1 MEVRDVDAETARAR
15 SSLSI
20 VFDTF
25 LSNEGPWKL
34 VIPIDKNWGCVRQ
47 EITAMTRFP
56 SFRVSD
62 ERFNLLEFDDEI
74 LLSDLTKD
82 EALIIILEPA
92 PKQGLVR
99 DSPFEPVEVRNAR
112 TEFQA
117 LKRCK
122 KMANSNAK
130 EADTALEIALHSK
143 RNAEE
148 QLAVTTLRLED
159 MEARFVRAHDEYE
172 DSLVT
177 RRGRGDPTKEH
188 AMYCRHRFR
197 VEAKTN
203 VREIVERLRELG
215 PAIAA
220 READARRAREIH
232 VDVTEKL
239 ATAVA
244 TCRRLCNNI
253 LI

>member
-1 MEVRDVDAETARAR
+1 MQVRDVDAR

-34 VIPIDKNWGCVRQ
+34 VIPIEKNWGFVRQ

-62 ERFNLLEFDDEI
+62 ERFNRLEFDDEI

-82 EALIIILEPA
+82 EALIIILEPT
-92 PKQGLVR
+92 PKQGPVR
-99 DSPFEPVEVRNAR
+99 DSPFEPVEVRDAR
-112 TEFQA
+112 NDFQA
-117 LKRCK
+117 LKRCTK
-122 KMANSNAK
+122 IASSNARA
-130 EADTALEIALHSK
+130 ADRALETALQSK
-143 RNAEE
+143 KKTER
-148 QLAVTTLRLED
+148 QLDEMKVLLED
-159 MEARFVRAHDEYE
+159 VETRFVKARDEYE
-172 DSLVT
+172 VSLEASKGTGDHTKMRSMLFWNRT
-177 RRGRGDPTKEH
+177 RLNARE
-188 AMYCRHRFR
+188 
-197 VEAKTN
+197 N
-203 VREIVERLRELG
+203 VRELEERLRANWS
-215 PAIAA
+215 AIA
-220 READARRAREIH
+220 EADARRARETY
-232 VDVTEKL
+232 VDVTNKL